1 MKKTD
6 WIDVIGK
13 IDPAYVKEAEQW
25 SKAAQKK
32 KNLRHFT
39 AMAACVCILLA
50 GAVVSFDLW
59 VQNKDTGT
67 ETESAVAEGINEGTS
82 AKNERNDTAIAT
94 AEEEQTEE
102 EQTEEVEV
110 TSVEESA
117 DANEQITINEVSELT
132 TVAIDVGYGQEE
144 RMSAEEL
151 EQYYGVTV
159 FPKNLPES
167 LVAYAEEYDTDT
179 AYAQSSI
186 QPLDGEKEKNQ
197 TSAERSIYYN
207 KDHQVVDD
215 NNTFLYESEDGNRSL
230 EIGVRTTE
238 SGIITEFE
246 DDDLKTS
253 VINHRDVTIA
263 RLAAEDECYL
273 AIFTKEGVT
282 FTIRTKNLTEEELL
296 MVLRELC

>member
-25 SKAAQKK
+25 SKAAQKRR
-32 KNLRHFT
+32 NLRHFT

-59 VQNKDTGT
+59 VQNKDTGA
-67 ETESAVAEGINEGTS
+67 ETESAVAEGMNEGAS

-94 AEEEQTEE
+94 AEE

-132 TVAIDVGYGQEE
+132 TFAIDMGYGQEE

-167 LVAYAEEYDTDT
+167 LVAYAEEHDTDT

-253 VINHRDVTIA
+253 VINNRDVTIA

>member
-32 KNLRHFT
+32 RNLRHFT

-59 VQNKDTGT
+59 VQNKDTGA
-67 ETESAVAEGINEGTS
+67 ETESAVAEGMNEGAS

-94 AEEEQTEE
+94 AEE

-132 TVAIDVGYGQEE
+132 TIAIDVGNGQEE

-159 FPKNLPES
+159 FPKNLPEN
-167 LVAYAEEYDTDT
+167 LVAYAEEHDTDT
-179 AYAQSSI
+179 AYVQSSI

-197 TSAERSIYYN
+197 TTAERSIYYN

-253 VINHRDVTIA
+253 VINNREVTIA

>member
-6 WIDVIGK
+6 WIDVIVK

-25 SKAAQKK
+25 SKAAQKRR
-32 KNLRHFT
+32 NLKHFT
-39 AMAACVCILLA
+39 AMAACVCILLV

-59 VQNKDTGT
+59 VQNKDTGA

-102 EQTEEVEV
+102 VEV

-117 DANEQITINEVSELT
+117 DANEQIMINEVSELT

-246 DDDLKTS
+246 EDDLKTS
-253 VINHRDVTIA
+253 VINNRDVTIA
-263 RLAAEDECYL
+263 RLAAEEECYL

>member
-32 KNLRHFT
+32 RNLRHFT

-59 VQNKDTGT
+59 VQNKDTGA
-67 ETESAVAEGINEGTS
+67 ETESAVAEGMNEGAS

-94 AEEEQTEE
+94 AEE

-132 TVAIDVGYGQEE
+132 TIAIDMGYEQEE

-159 FPKNLPES
+159 FPKNLPEN
-167 LVAYAEEYDTDT
+167 LVAYAEEHDTDT
-179 AYAQSSI
+179 AYVQSSI

-197 TSAERSIYYN
+197 TTAERSIYYN

-230 EIGVRTTE
+230 EIGVRTME

-253 VINHRDVTIA
+253 VINNREVTIA

-282 FTIRTKNLTEEELL
+282 FTIQTKNLTEEELL

>member
-32 KNLRHFT
+32 RNLRHFT
-39 AMAACVCILLA
+39 AMASCVCVLLA

-59 VQNKDTGT
+59 VQNKDTGA
-67 ETESAVAEGINEGTS
+67 ETESAVAEGMNEGAS

-94 AEEEQTEE
+94 AEE

-117 DANEQITINEVSELT
+117 DANEQIMINEVSELT
-132 TVAIDVGYGQEE
+132 TIAIDVGNGQEE

-159 FPKNLPES
+159 FPKNLPEN
-167 LVAYAEEYDTDT
+167 LVAYAEEHDTDT
-179 AYAQSSI
+179 AYVQSSI

-197 TSAERSIYYN
+197 TTAERSIYYN

-253 VINHRDVTIA
+253 VINNREVTIA

-282 FTIRTKNLTEEELL
+282 FTIQTKNLTEEELL

>member
-59 VQNKDTGT
+59 VQNKDTGA
-67 ETESAVAEGINEGTS
+67 ETESAVAEGMNEGTS

-102 EQTEEVEV
+102 VEV

-117 DANEQITINEVSELT
+117 DANEQIMINEVSELT
-132 TVAIDVGYGQEE
+132 TIAIDVGNGQEE

-159 FPKNLPES
+159 FPKNLPEN
-167 LVAYAEEYDTDT
+167 LVAYAEEHDTDT
-179 AYAQSSI
+179 AYVQSSI

-197 TSAERSIYYN
+197 TTAERSIYYN

-230 EIGVRTTE
+230 EIGVRTME

-253 VINHRDVTIA
+253 VINNREVTIA

-282 FTIRTKNLTEEELL
+282 FTIQTKNLTEEELL

>member
-1 MKKTD
+1 MKNTD
-6 WIDVIGK
+6 WIDAIGK

-25 SKAAQKK
+25 NKAAQKK
-32 KNLRHFT
+32 RNLRHFT

-59 VQNKDTGT
+59 VQNKDTGA
-67 ETESAVAEGINEGTS
+67 ETESAVAEGMNEGAS

-94 AEEEQTEE
+94 AEE

-132 TVAIDVGYGQEE
+132 TVAIDMGYEQEE

-167 LVAYAEEYDTDT
+167 LAAYAEEYDTDT
-179 AYAQSSI
+179 AYVQSSI

-197 TSAERSIYYN
+197 TSDSRSIYYN

-230 EIGVRTTE
+230 EIGVRTME

-253 VINHRDVTIA
+253 VINNREVTIA

-282 FTIRTKNLTEEELL
+282 FTIQTKNLTEEELL

>member
-1 MKKTD
+1 MKNTD
-6 WIDVIGK
+6 WIDAIGK

-32 KNLRHFT
+32 RNLRHFT

-59 VQNKDTGT
+59 VQNKDTGA
-67 ETESAVAEGINEGTS
+67 ETESAVAEGMNEGAS

-94 AEEEQTEE
+94 AEE

-117 DANEQITINEVSELT
+117 DANEQIMINEVSELT
-132 TVAIDVGYGQEE
+132 TIAIDVGNGQEE

-159 FPKNLPES
+159 FPKNLPEN
-167 LVAYAEEYDTDT
+167 LVAYAEEHDTDT
-179 AYAQSSI
+179 AYVQSSI

-197 TSAERSIYYN
+197 TTAERSIYYN

-253 VINHRDVTIA
+253 VINNREVTIA

-282 FTIRTKNLTEEELL
+282 FTIQTKNLTEEELL

>member
-32 KNLRHFT
+32 SNLKHFT

-59 VQNKDTGT
+59 VQNKDTGA

-82 AKNERNDTAIAT
+82 ATKNERNDTAIAT
-94 AEEEQTEE
+94 AEE

-132 TVAIDVGYGQEE
+132 TVAIDVGNGQEE

-186 QPLDGEKEKNQ
+186 QPLDEEKEKNQ
-197 TSAERSIYYN
+197 TTAERSIYYN

-215 NNTFLYESEDGNRSL
+215 NNTFLYESEDGNKSL

-253 VINHRDVTIA
+253 VINNRDVTIA

>member
-32 KNLRHFT
+32 RNLRHFT

-59 VQNKDTGT
+59 VQNKDTGA
-67 ETESAVAEGINEGTS
+67 ETESAVAEGMNEGAS

-94 AEEEQTEE
+94 AEE

-132 TVAIDVGYGQEE
+132 TIAIDMGYEQEE

-159 FPKNLPES
+159 FPKNLPEN
-167 LVAYAEEYDTDT
+167 LVAYAEEHDTDT
-179 AYAQSSI
+179 AYVQSSI

-197 TSAERSIYYN
+197 TTAERSIYYN

-253 VINHRDVTIA
+253 VINNREVTIA

>member
-32 KNLRHFT
+32 RNLKHFT

-59 VQNKDTGT
+59 VQNKDTGA

-82 AKNERNDTAIAT
+82 APNEQNDTAIAT
-94 AEEEQTEE
+94 AEE

-132 TVAIDVGYGQEE
+132 TIAIDVGNGQEE

-167 LVAYAEEYDTDT
+167 LVAYAEEHDTDT
-179 AYAQSSI
+179 AYVQSSI

-197 TSAERSIYYN
+197 TTAERSIYYN

-230 EIGVRTTE
+230 EIGVRTME

-253 VINHRDVTIA
+253 VINNREVTIA

>member
-25 SKAAQKK
+25 SKATQKK
-32 KNLRHFT
+32 RNLKHFT

-50 GAVVSFDLW
+50 GAVVSFDLL
-59 VQNKDTGT
+59 VQHKDTGA
-67 ETESAVAEGINEGTS
+67 ETESAVAEGMNEGTS
-82 AKNERNDTAIAT
+82 AT
-94 AEEEQTEE
+94 
-102 EQTEEVEV
+102 
-110 TSVEESA
+110 
-117 DANEQITINEVSELT
+117 NEQITINEVSELI
-132 TVAIDVGYGQEE
+132 TVAIDMGYEQEE

-167 LVAYAEEYDTDT
+167 LVAYAEEHDTDT
-179 AYAQSSI
+179 AYAENTTQSLSG
-186 QPLDGEKEKNQ
+186 QKEEKQ
-197 TSAERSIYYN
+197 TSDTRSIYYN

-253 VINHRDVTIA
+253 VINNREVTIA

-282 FTIRTKNLTEEELL
+282 FTIQTKNLTEEELL

>member
-25 SKAAQKK
+25 RKAAQKK
-32 KNLRHFT
+32 RNLKHFT

-59 VQNKDTGT
+59 VQNKDTGA

-82 AKNERNDTAIAT
+82 APNEQNDTAIAT
-94 AEEEQTEE
+94 AEE

-132 TVAIDVGYGQEE
+132 TIAIDVGNGQEE

-167 LVAYAEEYDTDT
+167 LVAYAEEHDTDT
-179 AYAQSSI
+179 AYVQSSI

-197 TSAERSIYYN
+197 TTAERSIYYN

-253 VINHRDVTIA
+253 VINNREVTIA

-282 FTIRTKNLTEEELL
+282 FTIQMKNLTEEELL

>member
-32 KNLRHFT
+32 RNLRHFT

-59 VQNKDTGT
+59 VQNKDTGA
-67 ETESAVAEGINEGTS
+67 EIESAVAEGMNEGAS

-94 AEEEQTEE
+94 AEE

-132 TVAIDVGYGQEE
+132 TIAIDMGYEQEE

-159 FPKNLPES
+159 FPKNLPEN
-167 LVAYAEEYDTDT
+167 LVAYAEEHDTDT
-179 AYAQSSI
+179 AYVQSSI

-197 TSAERSIYYN
+197 TTAERSIYYN

-230 EIGVRTTE
+230 EIGVRTME

-253 VINHRDVTIA
+253 EINNREVTIA

-282 FTIRTKNLTEEELL
+282 FTIQTKNLTEEELL

>member
-32 KNLRHFT
+32 RNLRHFT

-59 VQNKDTGT
+59 VQNKDTDA
-67 ETESAVAEGINEGTS
+67 ETESAVAEGMNEGTS
-82 AKNERNDTAIAT
+82 APNEGNETAVAK
-94 AEEEQTEE
+94 AEEEQTE
-102 EQTEEVEV
+102 
-110 TSVEESA
+110 SVESESFA
-117 DANEQITINEVSELT
+117 DTDEQITINEVSELT
-132 TVAIDVGYGQEE
+132 TIAIDVGNGQEE

-159 FPKNLPES
+159 FPKNLPEN
-167 LVAYAEEYDTDT
+167 LVAYAEEHDTDT
-179 AYAQSSI
+179 AYVQSSI

-197 TSAERSIYYN
+197 TTAERSIYYN

-230 EIGVRTTE
+230 EIGVRTME

-253 VINHRDVTIA
+253 VINNREVTIA

-282 FTIRTKNLTEEELL
+282 FTIQTKNLTEEELL

>member
-32 KNLRHFT
+32 RNLKHFT

-59 VQNKDTGT
+59 VQNKDTGA
-67 ETESAVAEGINEGTS
+67 ETESAVAEGMNEGAS
-82 AKNERNDTAIAT
+82 ATD
-94 AEEEQTEE
+94 
-102 EQTEEVEV
+102 
-110 TSVEESA
+110 
-117 DANEQITINEVSELT
+117 EQITINEVSELT
-132 TVAIDVGYGQEE
+132 TIAIDVGNGQEE

-159 FPKNLPES
+159 FPKNLPEN
-167 LVAYAEEYDTDT
+167 LVAYAEEHDTDT
-179 AYAQSSI
+179 AYVQSSI

-197 TSAERSIYYN
+197 TTAERSIYYN

-253 VINHRDVTIA
+253 EINNREVTIA

-282 FTIRTKNLTEEELL
+282 FTIQTKNLTEEELL

>member
-32 KNLRHFT
+32 RNLRHFT
-39 AMAACVCILLA
+39 AMASCVCVLLA

-59 VQNKDTGT
+59 VQNKDTGA
-67 ETESAVAEGINEGTS
+67 ETESAMAEGMNEGAS

-94 AEEEQTEE
+94 AEE

-117 DANEQITINEVSELT
+117 DANEQIMINEVSELT
-132 TVAIDVGYGQEE
+132 TIAIDVGNGQEE

-159 FPKNLPES
+159 FPKNLPEN
-167 LVAYAEEYDTDT
+167 LVAYAEEHDTDT
-179 AYAQSSI
+179 AYVQSSI

-197 TSAERSIYYN
+197 TTAERSIYYN

-230 EIGVRTTE
+230 EIGVRTME

-253 VINHRDVTIA
+253 EINNREVTIA

-282 FTIRTKNLTEEELL
+282 FTIQTKNLTEEELL

>member
-25 SKAAQKK
+25 SKAVQKK
-32 KNLRHFT
+32 RNLKHFT
-39 AMAACVCILLA
+39 AMAACVCILLV

-59 VQNKDTGT
+59 VQNKDTGA
-67 ETESAVAEGINEGTS
+67 ETESAVADGMNEGTS
-82 AKNERNDTAIAT
+82 APNERNETAVAT

-102 EQTEEVEV
+102 VE
-110 TSVEESA
+110 SVSEEESA
-117 DANEQITINEVSELT
+117 GTNEQITINEVSELQMIA
-132 TVAIDVGYGQEE
+132 VDIGYEQEE

-159 FPKNLPES
+159 FPKKLPEN
-167 LVAYAEEYDTDT
+167 LVAGAEEYDTDT
-179 AYAQSSI
+179 AYAENTMQSLSG
-186 QPLDGEKEKNQ
+186 QKEENQ
-197 TSAERSIYYN
+197 TSDTRSIYYN

-215 NNTFLYESEDGNRSL
+215 NNTFLYESVDGNRSL

-238 SGIITEFE
+238 SGIITEFG

-253 VINHRDVTIA
+253 VINNREVTIA
-263 RLAAEDECYL
+263 RLADDDEGYV

-282 FTIRTKNLTEEELL
+282 FTIQTKNLTEEELL

>member
-32 KNLRHFT
+32 RNLKHFT
-39 AMAACVCILLA
+39 AMAACVCILMV

-59 VQNKDTGT
+59 MQNKGTGA
-67 ETESAVAEGINEGTS
+67 ETESAAADGRNEGTS
-82 AKNERNDTAIAT
+82 APNEENETAVAT
-94 AEEEQTEE
+94 AEEEQTER
-102 EQTEEVEV
+102 VE
-110 TSVEESA
+110 SDSA
-117 DANEQITINEVSELT
+117 KDSAGTNEQITINEVSELT
-132 TVAIDVGYGQEE
+132 TIAIDIGYEQEE
-144 RMSAEEL
+144 RMSAEKL

-159 FPKNLPES
+159 FPKNLPEN
-167 LVAYAEEYDTDT
+167 LVAGAEEHDTDT
-179 AYAQSSI
+179 AYVQSLSG
-186 QPLDGEKEKNQ
+186 QKEENQ
-197 TSAERSIYYN
+197 TWDTRSIYYN

-215 NNTFLYESEDGNRSL
+215 NNTFLYESVDGNRSL

-238 SGIITEFE
+238 AGIITEFE

-253 VINHRDVTIA
+253 VINNREVTIA

-282 FTIRTKNLTEEELL
+282 FTIQTKNLTEGELL

>member
-6 WIDVIGK
+6 WIDAIGK

-32 KNLRHFT
+32 RNLRHFT
-39 AMAACVCILLA
+39 AMASCVCVLLA

-59 VQNKDTGT
+59 VQNKDTGA
-67 ETESAVAEGINEGTS
+67 ETESAVAEGMNEGAS

-94 AEEEQTEE
+94 AEE

-117 DANEQITINEVSELT
+117 DANEQIMINEVSELT
-132 TVAIDVGYGQEE
+132 TIAIDVGNGQEE

-159 FPKNLPES
+159 FPKNLPEN
-167 LVAYAEEYDTDT
+167 LVAYAEEHDTDT
-179 AYAQSSI
+179 AYVQSSI

-197 TSAERSIYYN
+197 TTAERSIYYN

-253 VINHRDVTIA
+253 VINNREVTIA

-282 FTIRTKNLTEEELL
+282 FTIQTKNLTEEELL

>member
-32 KNLRHFT
+32 RNLRHFT
-39 AMAACVCILLA
+39 AMASCVCVLLA

-59 VQNKDTGT
+59 VQNKDTGA
-67 ETESAVAEGINEGTS
+67 ETESAVAEGMNEGAS

-94 AEEEQTEE
+94 AEE

-117 DANEQITINEVSELT
+117 DANEQIMINEVSELT

-167 LVAYAEEYDTDT
+167 LAAYAEEYDTDT
-179 AYAQSSI
+179 AYVQSSI

-197 TSAERSIYYN
+197 TLDTRSIYYN

-238 SGIITEFE
+238 TGIITEFE

-253 VINHRDVTIA
+253 VINNREVTIA

-282 FTIRTKNLTEEELL
+282 FTIQTKNLTEEELL

>member
-6 WIDVIGK
+6 WIDAIGK

-32 KNLRHFT
+32 RNLRHFT

-59 VQNKDTGT
+59 VQNQDTGA

-94 AEEEQTEE
+94 AEE

-167 LVAYAEEYDTDT
+167 LVAYAEEHDTDT
-179 AYAQSSI
+179 AYVQSSI

-197 TSAERSIYYN
+197 TTAERSIYYN

-253 VINHRDVTIA
+253 VINNREVTIA

>member
-1 MKKTD
+1 MKKMD

-32 KNLRHFT
+32 RNLRHFT

-59 VQNKDTGT
+59 VQNKDTGA

-102 EQTEEVEV
+102 VEV

-117 DANEQITINEVSELT
+117 DANEQIMINEVSELT

-167 LVAYAEEYDTDT
+167 LMAYAEEHDTDT

-186 QPLDGEKEKNQ
+186 QPLDEEKEKNQ
-197 TSAERSIYYN
+197 TTAERSIYYN

-215 NNTFLYESEDGNRSL
+215 NNTFLYESEDGNKSL

-253 VINHRDVTIA
+253 VINNRDVTIA

>member
-32 KNLRHFT
+32 RNLRHFT

-59 VQNKDTGT
+59 VQNKDTGA
-67 ETESAVAEGINEGTS
+67 ETESAVAEGMNEGAS

-94 AEEEQTEE
+94 AEE

-132 TVAIDVGYGQEE
+132 TIAIDVGYGQEE

-167 LVAYAEEYDTDT
+167 LVAGAEEHDTDT
-179 AYAQSSI
+179 AYVQSSI

-215 NNTFLYESEDGNRSL
+215 NNTFLYESEDGNKSL

-246 DDDLKTS
+246 EDDLKTS
-253 VINHRDVTIA
+253 VIDHQEVTIA
-263 RLAAEDECYL
+263 RLAAEEECYL